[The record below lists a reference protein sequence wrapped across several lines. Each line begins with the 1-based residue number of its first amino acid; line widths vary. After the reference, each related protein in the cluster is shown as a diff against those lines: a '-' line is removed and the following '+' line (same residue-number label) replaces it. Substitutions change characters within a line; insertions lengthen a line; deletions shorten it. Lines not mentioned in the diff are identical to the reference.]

1 MALRLLSLT
10 AEFAMNGIYAAST
23 GLLARTQELDLAAN
37 NLANAN
43 TSGFRGERVSFKTQ
57 MMTASSNASTRA
69 VSSFGVLGSPRTD
82 FSQGSMQQT
91 GNPLDLALEGSGFF
105 AVRAPTGVQ
114 YTRNGNF
121 HLTKDGALVTA
132 QGFPVLGDQGP
143 IALPQ
148 GDAEISSAGV
158 ISVNGDIAG
167 QLQLTAFDAGV
178 PLTSLGDA
186 YFSAPAAAATP
197 ASQLTVRQ
205 GSLESSNINPVECAV
220 SLIEIQRN
228 AEMMQRALATFHNE
242 FDKTAAEDLP
252 KV

>member
-1 MALRLLSLT
+1 MN
-10 AEFAMNGIYAAST
+10 NGIYAAST

-43 TSGFRGERVSFKTQ
+43 TSGFRGQRVSFKSQ
-57 MMTASSNASTRA
+57 MMTASANVSTRA
-69 VSSFGVLGSPRTD
+69 LSSFGVLGDSHTD
-82 FSQGSMQQT
+82 FAQGSLQQT

-105 AVRAPTGVQ
+105 AVQAPTGTQ

-132 QGFPVLGDQGP
+132 QGYPVLGDKGP
-143 IALPQ
+143 ITLPE
-148 GDAEISSAGV
+148 GTAEISSTGV

-167 QLQLTAFDAGV
+167 QLQLTQFDSSV

-186 YFSAPAAAATP
+186 NFSAPAAAATN
-197 ASQLTVRQ
+197 ATQLTVRQ

-220 SLIEIQRN
+220 GLIEIQRN
-228 AEMMQRALATFHNE
+228 AEMMQRALTTFHNE
-242 FDKTAAEDLP
+242 FNRTAAEDLP

>member
-1 MALRLLSLT
+1 MN
-10 AEFAMNGIYAAST
+10 NGIYAAST

-57 MMTASSNASTRA
+57 MMTASSNVSTRT
-69 VSSFGVLGSPRTD
+69 VNSFGVLGSPRTD

-105 AVRAPTGVQ
+105 AVQAPRGIQ
-114 YTRNGNF
+114 YTRDGNF

-132 QGFPVLGDQGP
+132 QGFAVLGDRGP
-143 IALPQ
+143 IILPE
-148 GDAEISSAGV
+148 GNAEISSAGV
-158 ISVNGDIAG
+158 ISVNGDVAG
-167 QLQLTAFDAGV
+167 KLQLNDFDAIV
-178 PLTSLGDA
+178 PLTSLGNA
-186 YFSAPAAAATP
+186 YFSAPAAAAAP
-197 ASQLTVRQ
+197 ATQITVRQ

-228 AEMMQRALATFHNE
+228 AEMMQRALTTFHNE
-242 FDKTAAEDLP
+242 FNKIAAEDLP